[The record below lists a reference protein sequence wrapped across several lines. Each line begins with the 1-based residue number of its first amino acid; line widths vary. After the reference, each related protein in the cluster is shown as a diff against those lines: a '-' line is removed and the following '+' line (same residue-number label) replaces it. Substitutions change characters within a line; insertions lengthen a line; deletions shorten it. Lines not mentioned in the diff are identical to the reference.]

1 MLIPPHIRASFMPN
15 PPLDHYPPLRRR
27 RKHAITGV
35 GALVKELQAAAAKT
49 NGSPSP
55 PKTALPTPQMI
66 RQAKREAKAKEHKQ
80 ALEPMIEDY
89 RKKAK
94 EHGGEFE
101 GMNCYNTLFV
111 GRLAYEVTDRKL
123 LREFEAFGNVKF
135 IKIVKDTS
143 SKESSSAEGGPE
155 GGGKSRGYA
164 FVEYEDEEDM
174 KRAYRAAD
182 GMRMEGR
189 DIVVDVERGHTVP
202 SWLPRRLGG
211 GLGGTRLGGPA
222 QNVTRPGRFDPTRPP
237 APPAEA
243 NMMMMGRGGGYRD
256 GPPGPPPYGMGRGGG
271 DRYGGPPRGRFGGG
285 NGGGYDDRFG
295 GGRGGGGGYDDRKRR
310 RSPSPDRR
318 YGGGGGRGPR
328 PRY

>member
-1 MLIPPHIRASFMPN
+1 
-15 PPLDHYPPLRRR
+15 
-27 RKHAITGV
+27 
-35 GALVKELQAAAAKT
+35 
-49 NGSPSP
+49 
-55 PKTALPTPQMI
+55 MI
-66 RQAKREAKAKEHKQ
+66 RQAKREAKAKAHQ
-80 ALEPMIEDY
+80 QTLEPMIEDY

-143 SKESSSAEGGPE
+143 SKAGSSTEGAPE
-155 GGGKSRGYA
+155 GGKSRGYA

-222 QNVTRPGRFDPTRPP
+222 QNVTRPGRFDPTRPA
-237 APPAEA
+237 APPPEA
-243 NMMMMGRGGGYRD
+243 NMMTMGRGGGYRD

-271 DRYGGPPRGRFGGG
+271 DGDRYGGPPRGRFGGG
-285 NGGGYDDRFG
+285 GGGYDDRFG

-310 RSPSPDRR
+310 RWPSPDRR
-318 YGGGGGRGPR
+318 YGGGGRGPR